1 MRRGEG
7 SEGRY
12 DMTGNVTRMLVLLS
26 AMVLTGGCVKDTKIT
41 SVERDEGFRG
51 RLTGVLVIGAAE
63 KDEVRRHFEDECVR
77 LLGGRGIRAVA
88 SHTVIPR
95 ESMLDKDTVV
105 AGVRELGL
113 DSVLLTRVLGRQ
125 KKVEHVPPGELFS
138 KSLFS
143 TRHAVRGEYVQTETV
158 ELETVLY
165 ALATERAVWS
175 ATSEVFIFNRASLAD
190 VNVFIEVMMKSLLRA
205 DLLR

>member
-1 MRRGEG
+1 MRRA
-7 SEGRY
+7 EGRY
-12 DMTGNVTRMLVLLS
+12 VMAGKVIGMLALLS
-26 AMVLTGGCVKDTKIT
+26 ALVLAAGCAKDTKIT

-77 LLGGRGIRAVA
+77 LLGARGVRVVA

-105 AGVRELGL
+105 AKVRELGL
-113 DSVLLTRVLGRQ
+113 DSVLLTRVLGREA
-125 KKVEHVPPGELFS
+125 KVEHVAPGEQFS
-138 KSLFS
+138 RSFFS
-143 TRHAVRGEYVQTETV
+143 TRHAVRGGVVDTETV
-158 ELETVLY
+158 ELETALY
-165 ALATERAVWS
+165 ALSTERAVWS
-175 ATSEVFIFNRASLAD
+175 ATSETFIFNRGSLKD
-190 VNVFIEVMMKSLLRA
+190 VDVFIEVMMKRLLAA

>member
-1 MRRGEG
+1 
-7 SEGRY
+7 
-12 DMTGNVTRMLVLLS
+12 
-26 AMVLTGGCVKDTKIT
+26 
-41 SVERDEGFRG
+41 
-51 RLTGVLVIGAAE
+51 
-63 KDEVRRHFEDECVR
+63 
-77 LLGGRGIRAVA
+77 
-88 SHTVIPR
+88 
-95 ESMLDKDTVV
+95 MLDKDTVV

-113 DSVLLTRVLGRQ
+113 ESVLLTRVLGRET
-125 KKVEHVPPGELFS
+125 KVEHVPPGELFS